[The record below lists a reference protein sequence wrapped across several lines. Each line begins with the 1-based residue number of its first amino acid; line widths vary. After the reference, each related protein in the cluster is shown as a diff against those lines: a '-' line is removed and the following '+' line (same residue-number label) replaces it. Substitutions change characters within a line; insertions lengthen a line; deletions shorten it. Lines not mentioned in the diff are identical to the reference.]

1 MAKKKKKSEA
11 KITDTT
17 TVDAMPSADYP
28 MIPEDEALPPPDE
41 PEPPADYPMIPE
53 DEALPPPDEPEPPA
67 DYSMIPEDEPLP
79 PPDEPEPPAPED
91 APVLSPYTSPSCRIY
106 FRNKIP
112 FFVPRDLL
120 CNGSELLGTLATLPS
135 IEPQKRLNDIHIEE
149 VPDDAGHVLVHYL
162 YTGTW
167 QTLSQ
172 SHSQQEPI
180 TSYDSNISVIKSDF
194 ETSVHVYCAAKAY
207 DLSALVGMAKKEVL
221 RLANCLTP
229 LDVVVLASE
238 ACQLLVEHDI
248 WFRSFLQRRLRLMFN
263 TSKYL
268 DDSVFLGCVQHGTVY
283 SNFLVKSMFL
293 LCCQNSRNRRVL
305 PVADVEQSD
314 FETDEAHLNGPEAA
328 ADVPADDHFSSVSQD
343 EPPAEETKVSETP
356 SSDDWAVAEQP
367 TTEGFAEP
375 TESLIGWA
383 ETKESDPA
391 DYIPEALPE
400 TCPQQE
406 TNLIQSTKKSKK
418 DKKKSKKTKALER
431 NEGVLI
437 YDGVEPVS
445 EPGPEPEVVPA
456 VQDEEC
462 GTRFAKENE
471 TDGLVSSILQPD
483 PVEEPGV
490 QPVLEREAGAEQD
503 LWGTLTLN
511 KKQKKKKSEKAI
523 ILEKEPEPEAVPEVE
538 ADLGALWGE
547 LPKPKKKKKEK
558 KVEGSNA
565 KKKKSQEVVP
575 DAPNPESGTEPGAE
589 TSTMTVENSWGFL
602 PKKKTLMREQM
613 IMPELGCPDRVTH
626 ILDGGWT
633 ECSTCREQVR
643 NMWGEYQANQANEG
657 ERLLF

>member
-1 MAKKKKKSEA
+1 
-11 KITDTT
+11 
-17 TVDAMPSADYP
+17 MPPADYP
-28 MIPEDEALPPPDE
+28 MIPEDEPLPPPDE
-41 PEPPADYPMIPE
+41 PEPPAD
-53 DEALPPPDEPEPPA
+53 D
-67 DYSMIPEDEPLP
+67 SMIPEDEPLP

-91 APVLSPYTSPSCRIY
+91 APVLSPYTSPSCRVY
-106 FRNKIP
+106 FRNKVP
-112 FFVPRDLL
+112 FFIPRDLL
-120 CNGSELLGTLATLPS
+120 CNASELLGALATLPS
-135 IEPQKRLNDIHIEE
+135 IEPQERLNDIHIEE

-172 SHSQQEPI
+172 SHPQQEPI

-207 DLSALVGMAKKEVL
+207 GLPALVGMAKQEVL
-221 RLANCLTP
+221 RLANYLTP
-229 LDVVVLASE
+229 LDVVVSASE
-238 ACQLLVEHDI
+238 ACQLLSEHDI

-314 FETDEAHLNGPEAA
+314 FETDEAHLNGSESA

-343 EPPAEETKVSETP
+343 EPPAEETQVPETP
-356 SSDDWAVAEQP
+356 PSDDWAVAEQP
-367 TTEGFAEP
+367 TTEEFAEP
-375 TESLIGWA
+375 TESLIEWA

-391 DYIPEALPE
+391 DYIPQALPE
-400 TCPQQE
+400 SCPQQD

-437 YDGVEPVS
+437 DNGVELVS
-445 EPGPEPEVVPA
+445 EPGPEPEVAPA
-456 VQDEEC
+456 VQDEEW

-483 PVEEPGV
+483 PAEEPGV
-490 QPVLEREAGAEQD
+490 QPVLEGEAGSEQD
-503 LWGTLTLN
+503 LWGTLN
-511 KKQKKKKSEKAI
+511 KKQKKKKKSEKAI
-523 ILEKEPEPEAVPEVE
+523 ILEQEQGPEAIPAVE
-538 ADLGALWGE
+538 ADPWQPWSE

-558 KVEGSNA
+558 R
-565 KKKKSQEVVP
+565 KSQEIVP
-575 DAPNPESGTEPGAE
+575 DGPNPESGTEPGAE
-589 TSTMTVENSWGFL
+589 TSTATVEDPWAWAV
-602 PKKKTLMREQM
+602 PKKKTAKREEV
-613 IMPELGCPDRVTH
+613 IVPKLECPDRVTH

-633 ECSTCREQVR
+633 ECSSCRDQVR
-643 NMWGEYQANQANEG
+643 NISGEYQADQANEG